1 MTYSKEQKDQFN
13 RIMDYRDEIS
23 SSMFHIERI
32 LKTYFP
38 DEFDAAYQ
46 HWIPQILTALD
57 NDVKWLPR
65 GQMTLQ
71 DTIGRIL
78 DKIKDDSGTGVSK
91 FIK

>member
-1 MTYSKEQKDQFN
+1 MNQEQKDQLN
-13 RIMDYRDEIS
+13 SLMDYRDSIS
-23 SSMFHIERI
+23 DSLFHIERI

-38 DEFDAAYQ
+38 EQYADAYQ

-65 GQMTLQ
+65 GQLTLQ
-71 DTIGRIL
+71 DTIDR
-78 DKIKDDSGTGVSK
+78 IKDDSDSVGGVSK

>member
-1 MTYSKEQKDQFN
+1 MYTQEQKDQFN
-13 RIMDYRDEIS
+13 KLLDYRDEVS
-23 SSMFHIERI
+23 NAMFHIERI

-38 DEFDAAYQ
+38 QEFDLAYQ

-65 GQMTLQ
+65 GQFSFQ
-71 DTIGRIL
+71 DTIDHIQ
-78 DKIKDDSGTGVSK
+78 DSIDSGSGGVSK

>member
-1 MTYSKEQKDQFN
+1 MNQEQKDQLN
-13 RIMDYRDEIS
+13 ILMDCRDSIS
-23 SSMFHIERI
+23 KSIFHIERI

-38 DEFDAAYQ
+38 EEYTDAYQ

-65 GQMTLQ
+65 GQLSLQ
-71 DTIGRIL
+71 DTIDR
-78 DKIKDDSGTGVSK
+78 IKDDSDSIGGVSK

>member
-1 MTYSKEQKDQFN
+1 MNQEQKDQLN
-13 RIMDYRDEIS
+13 ILMDHRDNIS
-23 SSMFHIERI
+23 NSMFHIERI

-38 DEFDAAYQ
+38 HQYADAYQ

-65 GQMTLQ
+65 GQLTLQ
-71 DTIGRIL
+71 DTIDR
-78 DKIKDDSGTGVSK
+78 IKDCTDSIGGVSK

>member
-1 MTYSKEQKDQFN
+1 MYTKDQKQQFN
-13 RIMDYRDEIS
+13 RILDYRDEIS
-23 SSMFHIERI
+23 NSMFHIERI

-38 DEFDAAYQ
+38 DEFDTAYQ

-71 DTIGRIL
+71 NTIDRIL
-78 DKIKDDSGTGVSK
+78 DKIKEDSGTGVSK

>member
-1 MTYSKEQKDQFN
+1 MYTKDQKQQFN
-13 RIMDYRDEIS
+13 RILDYRDEIS
-23 SSMFHIERI
+23 NSMFHIERI

-71 DTIGRIL
+71 DTIDRIL
-78 DKIKDDSGTGVSK
+78 DKIKEDTGTGVSK